1 MGGSLQLEFVA
12 PGARDTMN
20 SLALVTIACL
30 LTATQAVKMTSNV
43 PLFDWVSTEH
53 VLDGLSASKD
63 ELDASSFLQ
72 YVVDPDTG
80 VDFKQWKDLD
90 VRSLKEQGCD
100 GSFDCSLYSEKKTFG
115 FEGDKEDPYYV
126 PAKQAPEVKFPAGR
140 IPRTAR
146 CHITCDYQAGYTF
159 AVGEYSASEGE
170 RQYGAPPS
178 DFSTAKDGM
187 TPGRATKAHA
197 AHSAAASSFLETEST
212 TEAQTE
218 DVQDTVVISNMGSPF
233 YCKSLCDFK
242 EPQFCNPVRRMVVGG
257 AGYMPVEHSCCE
269 LCEKQCAAKTIVD
282 RFRVCYLGCR
292 AFCPFQEE

>member
-1 MGGSLQLEFVA
+1 MGQLEFVA

-72 YVVDPDTG
+72 YVVGPDTG

-126 PAKQAPEVKFPAGR
+126 PAKQAPEVKFPSDASRAPLGVTSR
-140 IPRTAR
+140 ATTKLAIPSLSENTRRPRARDSTEPRRAISLRPRTA
-146 CHITCDYQAGYTF
+146 
-159 AVGEYSASEGE
+159 
-170 RQYGAPPS
+170 
-178 DFSTAKDGM
+178 
-187 TPGRATKAHA
+187 
-197 AHSAAASSFLETEST
+197 
-212 TEAQTE
+212 
-218 DVQDTVVISNMGSPF
+218 
-233 YCKSLCDFK
+233 
-242 EPQFCNPVRRMVVGG
+242 
-257 AGYMPVEHSCCE
+257 
-269 LCEKQCAAKTIVD
+269 
-282 RFRVCYLGCR
+282 
-292 AFCPFQEE
+292 